1 MNRLAIAL
9 ATLLTGIP
17 LLPAPAAAAE
27 ALAIKLLVERKV
39 ERLPSGPLFWRI
51 ETFPSRAD
59 AQAAAGPWSLVAESA
74 GKIWRFTLGPPG
86 GVTPGGDKAAELGPI
101 PPVMARSYLLR
112 INQASG
118 SPGAVT
124 PIHSHPG
131 LRGVFRDQWGAKHP
145 QPAWRDACGCGAGGS
160 RPGSRRRDGGL
171 EHRSDRPPRPR
182 DVRGRCGPTVLKAIN
197 VALRAAAAAH
207 DLAIE
212 LATCDF

>member
-131 LRGVFRDQWGAKHP
+131 SEAFFVINGEQSIRSPRGVMRVAAGQAEAGQGADV
-145 QPAWRDACGCGAGGS
+145 AMEVSSTGVTDLLALVMFVVDADRPFS
-160 RPGSRRRDGGL
+160 RPSTL
-171 EHRSDRPPRPR
+171 P
-182 DVRGRCGPTVLKAIN
+182 
-197 VALRAAAAAH
+197 
-207 DLAIE
+207 
-212 LATCDF
+212 